1 MKKIFI
7 SLIFCLAISKTVA
20 QDNPTIQA
28 TEETP
33 NWPVMLTNLNTTQIT
48 SGVLVDKVTTFSNL
62 INYNTT
68 ESNLSGCEH

>member
-7 SLIFCLAISKTVA
+7 SLIFCFTISKTVA